1 MARAA
6 TCACGVCDRCKSRA
20 YTAASRA
27 RAAAATQPTP
37 APTTCKKHPDRQ
49 AIPGRRQCNE
59 CRSRALGR
67 VPRVPRAVVPAP
79 ITPPERSCIDCGA
92 ACGGHRRCDGCYSLR
107 ATPRETAG
115 PCTSVTWNH
124 DLTLLRR
131 ALPAGA
137 AVAIGQRGVVI
148 DLIGE
153 RHRFASVLDA
163 IDWATT
169 PRAS

>member
-1 MARAA
+1 
-6 TCACGVCDRCKSRA
+6 
-20 YTAASRA
+20 
-27 RAAAATQPTP
+27 
-37 APTTCKKHPDRQ
+37 
-49 AIPGRRQCNE
+49 
-59 CRSRALGR
+59 
-67 VPRVPRAVVPAP
+67 
-79 ITPPERSCIDCGA
+79 
-92 ACGGHRRCDGCYSLR
+92 
-107 ATPRETAG
+107 
-115 PCTSVTWNH
+115 VTWNH